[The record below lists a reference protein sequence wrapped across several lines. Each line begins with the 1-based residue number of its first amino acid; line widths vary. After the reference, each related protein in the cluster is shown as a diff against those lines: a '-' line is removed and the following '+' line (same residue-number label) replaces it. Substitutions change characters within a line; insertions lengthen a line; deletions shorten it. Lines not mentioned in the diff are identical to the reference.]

1 MARQSPDLALNFRSH
16 TQAKS
21 FSLLCFLLRA
31 TVFPFSA
38 AAAIR
43 WAVNDTFTF
52 TFFRISTEIKWS
64 EKEEKTFSSVIR
76 QIDWV
81 VFGAEKFAFHLQ
93 RVFPWQLFS
102 LSLESWSS
110 ALESRGKVTRLPSVS
125 AASKH
130 ACMQKMKEALKLIS
144 RPLRLPNDDDG
155 QFSNRFLLVRQKNS
169 FERVHW
175 SEAWGNFQDSEI
187 ETRFT
192 ANYWLNL
199 ISSREKSS
207 PKKDKTSSKIFSFVR
222 SPRLRFAHATTTE
235 AKAEGKKCL
244 QLDVRERKLEMPLTK
259 CVWWLRTDAK
269 SSPFAELR

>member
-1 MARQSPDLALNFRSH
+1 MKREEKNFLVCH
-16 TQAKS
+16 TTNWLSCFRGGKICISFATS
-21 FSLLCFLLRA
+21 FSLT
-31 TVFPFSA
+31 TVFTVTRKLKLHTRVSGKGHETP
-38 AAAIR
+38 IR
-43 WAVNDTFTF
+43 
-52 TFFRISTEIKWS
+52 
-64 EKEEKTFSSVIR
+64 FSSI
-76 QIDWV
+76 
-81 VFGAEKFAFHLQ
+81 
-93 RVFPWQLFS
+93 
-102 LSLESWSS
+102 
-110 ALESRGKVTRLPSVS
+110 
-125 AASKH
+125 H

-169 FERVHW
+169 SERVHW

-222 SPRLRFAHATTTE
+222 SPRLRFAHATATE

-269 SSPFAELR
+269 SSPFAEFR